1 MSYPILMKQCG
12 SDHMSRGRTR
22 AIDHIVEHYSGTLAS
37 ARNNATYFA
46 RNERQG
52 ASAHFFVDDISEEIY
67 QSVAEGDTAWH
78 AGDWDM
84 NCRSIGIEIIS
95 AGEDFSEA
103 EIAKAAWL
111 TRRLQEKYGIPN
123 ANVIRHYDVTG
134 KRCPAPYI
142 EAGRWSRLK
151 ARLCGDGTWTGQGS
165 GTVSAPTGSAQEL
178 ACRVIAG
185 EFGNGDERRRRLG
198 SRYDEVQAEVNRMLA
213 GGGAAPAPTVDIDAI
228 ARDVIAGKY
237 GNGDERKRKLGARY
251 EAVQSRVNEILG
263 GGGSGG
269 ASGGADIDALARA
282 VIRGDYGNG
291 AERKRRLGSN
301 YDVVQRRVNDLLS

>member
-12 SDHMSRGRTR
+12 SDHMTRGRSR
-22 AIDHIVEHYSGTLAS
+22 AVDHIVEHYSGTLAS

-111 TRRLQEKYGIPN
+111 TQRLQEKYGIPD

-142 EAGRWSRLK
+142 EAGKWSRLK

-165 GTVSAPTGSAQEL
+165 GAGSAPTGSAQEL
-178 ACRVIAG
+178 AHRVIAG
-185 EFGNGDERRRRLG
+185 EFGNGEERRRRLG

-213 GGGAAPAPTVDIDAI
+213 GGSAAPSPAVDIDAI

-237 GNGDERKRKLGARY
+237 GNGAERKSKLGARY
-251 EAVQSRVNEILG
+251 DAVQRRVNEILG
-263 GGGSGG
+263 GGSSG
-269 ASGGADIDALARA
+269 ASAAVDIDALARA

-291 AERKRRLGSN
+291 SERKRRLGSN
-301 YDVVQRRVNDLLS
+301 YDAVQRRVNELLS